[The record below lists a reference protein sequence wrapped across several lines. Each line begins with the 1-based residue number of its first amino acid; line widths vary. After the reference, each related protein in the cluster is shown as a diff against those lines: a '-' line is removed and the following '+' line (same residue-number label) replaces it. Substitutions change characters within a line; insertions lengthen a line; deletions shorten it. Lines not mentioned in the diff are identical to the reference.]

1 MKSEIAENIKI
12 IIKEKGLL
20 QKTVAREAGYTA
32 KTFNNMLNHRKV
44 IKDCDI
50 VPIAKALKVD
60 PNALFGYINNTK
72 TA

>member
-1 MKSEIAENIKI
+1 MKSEIAENVKT

-20 QKTVAREAGYTA
+20 QKAVAREAGYSA

-44 IKDCDI
+44 IKDYDI

-60 PNALFGYINNTK
+60 PNALFGNENK